1 MKLADGRFLA
11 LLIGL
16 CAFGFSPAAG
26 KDRSRTTRPT
36 TLPSKTGA
44 FEITFTK
51 RSPLSE
57 YSKLLERTGASK
69 DELGPDYKLADEPFV
84 AYVPP
89 DYDGSKPFG
98 VVVQSF
104 QDGSPDVFETWRPVL
119 DEHHLIM
126 VATKKDH
133 LPFGTNTGVCLDA
146 VYNLRQ
152 SYNVDPTRVYLFG
165 LSKYIEPVGLS
176 TGDVFTG
183 GIYAW
188 WCDYYAQ
195 VGTTAP
201 LVNYKPSAAVLRPA
215 KTHMQVLA
223 FHEEAGQDSYHAAM
237 SAAMKSD
244 GFDHVAV
251 APVGHDELLTADWFD
266 KMLKLVESVK
276 ASQPTTAT
284 AAASQPVVDEPVRL
298 LHLAQAYI
306 SSGMPDRARD
316 KLNLLIQ
323 KYPNDPAAA
332 KARELLG
339 QINGQ

>member
-1 MKLADGRFLA
+1 MKVANGRILA

-16 CAFGFSPAAG
+16 CAFVSLPAAG
-26 KDRSRTTRPT
+26 KNRTRTTRPT
-36 TLPSKTGA
+36 TLPAKTGA
-44 FEITFTK
+44 FEITFTQ
-51 RSPLSE
+51 RSPGSE

-69 DELGPDYKLADEPFV
+69 DELGPDYDLADEPFV

-104 QDGSPDVFETWRPVL
+104 QDGSPEIFQPWRPVL
-119 DEHHLIM
+119 DEHHLMM

-146 VYNLRQ
+146 VYNLQQ
-152 SYNVDPTRVYLFG
+152 SYNIDSSRVYLFG

-188 WCDYYAQ
+188 WCDYFAQ

-201 LVNYKPSAAVLRPA
+201 LVKYKPSPAVLRLA

-223 FHEEAGQDSYHAAM
+223 FHEEAGQDWFHTAM
-237 SAAMKSD
+237 AAAMKSD

-276 ASQPTTAT
+276 AARPTAT
-284 AAASQPVVDEPVRL
+284 AAATSQPAPDEPARL
-298 LHLAQAYI
+298 LHLAQAYLN
-306 SSGMPDRARD
+306 SGFPDRARD
-316 KLNLLIQ
+316 KLNLLIR

-339 QINGQ
+339 QLNSQ

>member
-1 MKLADGRFLA
+1 MKVADGRILA

-16 CAFGFSPAAG
+16 CAIVFLPAVGDG
-26 KDRSRTTRPT
+26 KAATKRPT
-36 TLPSKTGA
+36 TLPAKTGA
-44 FEITFTK
+44 FEITFTQ
-51 RSPLSE
+51 RSPGSE

-104 QDGSPDVFETWRPVL
+104 QDGSPDIFEAWRPVL
-119 DEHHLIM
+119 DEHHLM
-126 VATKKDH
+126 MFATKKDH
-133 LPFGTNTGVCLDA
+133 LPFGANTGVCLDA

-152 SYNVDPTRVYLFG
+152 SYNIDPTRVYLFG

-195 VGTTAP
+195 VGTMAP
-201 LVNYKPSAAVLRPA
+201 LVNYKPSGPLLRLA
-215 KTHMQVLA
+215 KTHVQVLA
-223 FHEEAGQDSYHAAM
+223 FHDDADQDDFRKAMAGAM
-237 SAAMKSD
+237 RSD
-244 GFDHVAV
+244 GFDHVAL
-251 APVGHDELLTADWFD
+251 APVGHDELLSAQWFD

-276 ASQPTTAT
+276 APPPTMAAAATSQPAPD
-284 AAASQPVVDEPVRL
+284 APLQL
-298 LHLAQAYI
+298 LHLAQAYLN
-306 SSGMPDRARD
+306 SGFPDRARD

-339 QINGQ
+339 QLNSQ